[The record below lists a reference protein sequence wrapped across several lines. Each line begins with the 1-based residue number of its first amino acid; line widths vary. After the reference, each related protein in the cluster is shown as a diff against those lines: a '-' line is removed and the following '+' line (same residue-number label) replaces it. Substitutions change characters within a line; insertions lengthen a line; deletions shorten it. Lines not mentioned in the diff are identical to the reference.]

1 MRMRVS
7 EARRWTLNGKA
18 VSLSQSI
25 WQGRLPAEAFC
36 ISCPGTAERTH
47 PSRIVAGGFEQVS
60 VTLFS
65 LHFATKKP
73 PGGQINDPSP

>member
-1 MRMRVS
+1 MRMRES
-7 EARRWTLNGKA
+7 GARRWTLNGRA

-25 WQGRLPAEAFC
+25 WQGRPPAEAFC

-60 VTLFS
+60 VTILSF
-65 LHFATKKP
+65 LHFAKKTAWRAN
-73 PGGQINDPSP
+73 Q